1 MRFFW
6 RGRRDSNYG
15 SSFYRLKLCEI
26 PYENQC
32 VLFIAYNGVQS
43 NAKPLGEK
51 IGENSGAKYRGR
63 NGLRPPVFVITTVRA
78 VSKVQETVPFL
89 PRSSVKA
96 APARDAVRSRSFLL
110 LSPPAC
116 PLRADACDISACP
129 DRTEQPNDSSLIF
142 GASVVK
148 TRKRKKRPIV
158 TLDFECSD
166 NVNGSSGIC
175 DRPPA
180 PVN

>member
-1 MRFFW
+1 MRSFHRVQW
-6 RGRRDSNYG
+6 RSKRYKA
-15 SSFYRLKLCEI
+15 L
-26 PYENQC
+26 
-32 VLFIAYNGVQS
+32 
-43 NAKPLGEK
+43 
-51 IGENSGAKYRGR
+51 RGKNR
-63 NGLRPPVFVITTVRA
+63 GNFRGKNRGLQWFASPVFALTTVQA
-78 VSKVQETVPFL
+78 VSEETALFL

-96 APARDAVRSRSFLL
+96 VPARDAVPSRSFLL
-110 LSPPAC
+110 LSLPAR
-116 PLRADACDISACP
+116 PLRANARDISACP
-129 DRTEQPNDSSLIF
+129 DRAEQPNDSRLIF

-158 TLDFECSD
+158 TLGFECPD